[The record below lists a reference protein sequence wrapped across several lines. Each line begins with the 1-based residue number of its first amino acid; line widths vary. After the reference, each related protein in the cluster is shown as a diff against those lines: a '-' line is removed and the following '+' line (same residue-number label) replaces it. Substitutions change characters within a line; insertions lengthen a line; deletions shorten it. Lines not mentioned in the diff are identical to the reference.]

1 MKDKYGVKL
10 EEGNRVVVS
19 AEDIEYT
26 KPCVIYLGD
35 WDE

>member
-19 AEDIEYT
+19 AEDKGIA
-26 KPCVIYLGD
+26 PYLRKVFYFGN
-35 WDE
+35 